1 MGRQNQPDD
10 RRTLRIIHSPVEIA
24 AVIEEELAAAGSGPL
39 PELAVMTSS
48 SALIHQL
55 RASSGGLSGVTFL
68 SPLEVASLVLLA
80 NGEYPGAAADPYL
93 ASLVEALIS
102 STVLEGRLCYFK
114 IDQLRTGAGYAEALA
129 ATIGELSQAAL
140 TPAALRKAAS
150 SDPATA
156 SRLKD
161 IAAIWEALESQASSN
176 GCTTYS
182 RVLDRTSALLSKHPS
197 LYPFRART
205 IAFIDEQM
213 TNTLLDF
220 FASIPRLTAI
230 YFRAFPERRKLRT
243 RLEYA
248 LSILN
253 LTEHP
258 PVIRGPSSPR
268 LAVFKE
274 LDILKKRLF
283 SALGEAVEAPA
294 SRSPASLT
302 VLSLPPLP
310 SLPETSPGPD
320 GTVHLEEHSGVEEEL
335 QSAVEWV
342 SRQVLEHK
350 VPLER
355 IAILLPQIDPYSFIL
370 VERLASLPFDK
381 SLPFA
386 APLPVYVASGIPAT
400 IQADGSR
407 LLALLDTLEE
417 HLSADSI
424 SRFLPYLR
432 LSEKAG
438 NENKDEDQDEN
449 EDGHPHL
456 TFDESLELAYSCGTL
471 GGLAGR
477 PDAAREWIPA
487 IQKRL
492 RAFESAI
499 ADQKTTATDTEDPEA
514 SRHARV
520 LEANERL
527 FANLQAVLPAMA
539 ELVRLHDLLL
549 DEAPLD
555 SLWEAVERFASTWVL
570 LPPAVPPVLP
580 LLKKEVEP
588 LCSLSKAG
596 SNPSQDAAFR
606 LSGHPAL
613 RAIQK
618 TLDSIR
624 LPVGRFGEPRIYIG
638 SLGGAAG
645 LTFDAVRI
653 MGLCEGA
660 WPSRPPVDP
669 ILPDVDR
676 VHLESCA
683 TAPEAIPRR
692 DDRPLQQLCS
702 FYRIIQGVR
711 LRLVLSFARQ
721 SADGTIKEPSS
732 IYLEAATALR
742 RPVGGKP
749 APPVPSLKDLRLGYF
764 APAREAELNPPALSE
779 FTVCREVAGRASSP
793 KALTLPAAWRMSPAS
808 PPAAPAASSA
818 TDLSRMR
825 DLILLDR
832 SNRVGPLDGIFPRDW
847 PLPRLPGLTEDAP
860 LSASRISGF
869 LGCPHGFL
877 LENMLHWEDPPSAP
891 STREIGQPSYGSLL
905 HLVAE
910 NFFRENG
917 REFTSCHRT
926 SANWNNWKKK
936 AEAVVKRRFD
946 LFLEEYPL
954 LSGRVHKQ
962 QLERLSR
969 DFVRLLE
976 FEWHNRQNLK
986 FRAAEFHCGFPDSIC
1001 LDLPGRRLFVRGV
1014 IDRLD
1019 ECEGRLF
1026 IRDFKS
1032 GKGRPREKDEAGPT
1046 PVLDSQLAVYALL
1059 MNALHKKDPKLWP
1072 KVGGVAYFYPD
1083 PRGAM
1088 ERLFSDDL
1096 DDLLEKGRDWLAAM
1110 ADLIEGRQFPRT
1122 DNEDDCQYCSFV
1134 PVCGEQAKGEAA
1146 EKLKHAGPLVKRFL
1160 ALKQQEGDEPEE
1172 PDE

>member
-1 MGRQNQPDD
+1 
-10 RRTLRIIHSPVEIA
+10 
-24 AVIEEELAAAGSGPL
+24 
-39 PELAVMTSS
+39 
-48 SALIHQL
+48 
-55 RASSGGLSGVTFL
+55 
-68 SPLEVASLVLLA
+68 
-80 NGEYPGAAADPYL
+80 
-93 ASLVEALIS
+93 
-102 STVLEGRLCYFK
+102 
-114 IDQLRTGAGYAEALA
+114 
-129 ATIGELSQAAL
+129 
-140 TPAALRKAAS
+140 
-150 SDPATA
+150 
-156 SRLKD
+156 
-161 IAAIWEALESQASSN
+161 
-176 GCTTYS
+176 CTTYS
-182 RVLDRTSALLSKHPS
+182 RVLDRASSLLSRHPS

-205 IAFIDEQM
+205 IAFIDEQT
-213 TNTLLDF
+213 TNTLLHF
-220 FASIPRLTAI
+220 LASIPRLTAV
-230 YFRAFPERRKLRT
+230 YFRAFPERRKLRA

-248 LSILN
+248 LSIMN
-253 LTEHP
+253 LTEQP

-283 SALGEAVEAPA
+283 SALGEAVEAP
-294 SRSPASLT
+294 
-302 VLSLPPLP
+302 PLH

-342 SRQVLEHK
+342 SRQILEHK

-355 IAILLPQIDPYSFIL
+355 IAILLPQIDPYAFML

-386 APLPVYVASGIPAT
+386 APLPVYVASGVPAAT
-400 IQADGSR
+400 QAGGSR
-407 LLALLDTLEE
+407 LLGLLDTLEE

-432 LSEKAG
+432 LSEKAC
-438 NENKDEDQDEN
+438 DEN

-477 PDAAREWIPA
+477 ADAAREWIPA

-492 RAFESAI
+492 EAFASAI

-527 FANLQAVLPAMA
+527 FANLQAVLPAMT

-555 SLWEAVERFASTWVL
+555 SLWDAVERFASTWVL

-596 SNPSQDAAFR
+596 SDPSPDSAFR

-613 RAIQK
+613 RTIQK

-624 LPVGRFGEPRIYIG
+624 LPVGRFGEPRLYIG

-676 VHLESCA
+676 VHLETVA
-683 TAPEAIPRR
+683 AAPEAIPRR

-711 LRLVLSFARQ
+711 SRLVLSFARQ

-742 RPVGGKP
+742 RPVGGRP
-749 APPVPSLKDLRLGYF
+749 APRVPSLKDLRLGYF
-764 APAREAELNPPALSE
+764 APAREAELNPPALGE
-779 FTVCREVAGRASSP
+779 FTVCREVAGRAASP
-793 KALTLPAAWRMSPAS
+793 KALVLPASWRMSPTS

-825 DLILLDR
+825 DLIFLDR
-832 SNRVGPLDGIFPRDW
+832 SNRVGPLDGIFSRDW

-869 LGCPHGFL
+869 LNCPHGFL
-877 LENMLHWEDPPSAP
+877 LENILQWEDPPSAP

-905 HLVAE
+905 HQVAE

-917 REFTSCHRT
+917 REFTACRRT
-926 SANWNNWKKK
+926 ASGWNGWKQK
-936 AEAVVKRRFD
+936 ARAVVNRRFD

-954 LSGRVHKQ
+954 LSGRVRDQ
-962 QLERLSR
+962 QRERLFR

-976 FEWHNRQNLK
+976 FEWRNRQNLK
-986 FRAAEFHCGFPDSIC
+986 FRAAEFRCGFPDPVC
-1001 LDLPGRRLFVRGV
+1001 LELPGRRLVVRGV

-1019 ECEGRLF
+1019 ELDGRLF

-1059 MNALHKKDPKLWP
+1059 MNAIHKKDPKGWP
-1072 KVGGVAYFYPD
+1072 KVGAVAYFYPD
-1083 PRGAM
+1083 PRGAT

-1096 DDLLEKGRDWLAAM
+1096 DDLLEKGTDWLAAM

-1134 PVCGEQAKGEAA
+1134 PVCGEQAKGAA
-1146 EKLKHAGPLVKRFL
+1146 GEKLKKAGPLIKRFL
-1160 ALKQQEGDEPEE
+1160 ALKQQEEE
-1172 PDE
+1172 EEEEETDG

>member
-1 MGRQNQPDD
+1 MGREKKQNDN
-10 RRTLRIIHSPVEIA
+10 RTLRVIHSPVEIA

-39 PELAVMTSS
+39 PELAIMTSS

-68 SPLEVASLVLLA
+68 SPLEIASLVLLA
-80 NGEYPGAAADPYL
+80 NGEYAGDAADPYL
-93 ASLVEALIS
+93 ASLVEALVS
-102 STVLEGRLCYFK
+102 SPVLEGRLCYFK
-114 IDQLRTGAGYAEALA
+114 LDQLRTGAGYAEALA
-129 ATIGELSQAAL
+129 ATISELSQAAL

-161 IAAIWEALESQASSN
+161 IAAIWDALESQAASHD
-176 GCTTYS
+176 CTTYS
-182 RVLDRTSALLSKHPS
+182 QVLDRASALLSKHPS

-205 IAFIDEQM
+205 IAFIDEQT
-213 TNTLLDF
+213 TNTLLHF
-220 FASIPRLTAI
+220 FASIPRLTAV
-230 YFRAFPERRKLRT
+230 YFRAFPERRKLRA

-283 SALGEAVEAPA
+283 SALGEAVE
-294 SRSPASLT
+294 
-302 VLSLPPLP
+302 VPPLP

-355 IAILLPQIDPYSFIL
+355 IAILLPQIDPYSFML

-400 IQADGSR
+400 TQADGSR

-432 LSEKAG
+432 LSEKS
-438 NENKDEDQDEN
+438 DR
-449 EDGHPHL
+449 HL

-492 RAFESAI
+492 EAFASAI
-499 ADQKTTATDTEDPEA
+499 ADQKTTDTEDPEA
-514 SRHARV
+514 SHHARV

-527 FANLQAVLPAMA
+527 FANLQAVLPAMT
-539 ELVRLHDLLL
+539 ELVKLHELLL

-555 SLWEAVERFASTWVL
+555 SLWDAVERFASTWVL

-596 SNPSQDAAFR
+596 SDPGPSAPFR

-613 RAIQK
+613 RTIQK

-638 SLGGAAG
+638 SLGSAAG
-645 LTFDAVRI
+645 LTFDTVRI

-676 VHLESCA
+676 IHLETA
-683 TAPEAIPRR
+683 AAPEAIPRR

-702 FYRIIQGVR
+702 FYRVIQGVR
-711 LRLVLSFARQ
+711 SRLVLSFARQ

-764 APAREAELNPPALSE
+764 VPAREAELNPPALGE
-779 FTVCREVAGRASSP
+779 FTVCREVAGRAASP
-793 KALTLPAAWRMSPAS
+793 KALTLPASWRMSPTS

-869 LGCPHGFL
+869 LSCPHGFL
-877 LENMLHWEDPPSAP
+877 LDNILHWEEPPSAP

-905 HLVAE
+905 HQVAE
-910 NFFRENG
+910 CFFRENG
-917 REFTSCHRT
+917 REFTSCRRT
-926 SANWNNWKKK
+926 AAGWNGWKQK
-936 AEAVVKRRFD
+936 ADTVVDRQFK

-954 LSGRVHKQ
+954 LSGRVRDQ
-962 QLERLSR
+962 QRERLFR

-976 FEWHNRQNLK
+976 FEWDYRQDLK
-986 FRAAEFHCGFPDSIC
+986 FRAAEFRCGFPDPIC
-1001 LDLPGRRLFVRGV
+1001 LDLAGRRLFVRGV

-1019 ECEGRLF
+1019 ELKGRLF

-1046 PVLDSQLAVYALL
+1046 AVLDSQLAVYALI
-1059 MNALHKKDPKLWP
+1059 MNALHKKDPKRWP

-1083 PRGAM
+1083 PRGAT

-1096 DDLLEKGRDWLAAM
+1096 DKLLEKGRDWLAAL

-1122 DNEDDCQYCSFV
+1122 DNEDDCQYCPFV
-1134 PVCGEQAKGEAA
+1134 PACGEQAKGEAGK
-1146 EKLKHAGPLVKRFL
+1146 KLKNAGPLVKRFL
-1160 ALKQQEGDEPEE
+1160 TLKQQEAEE
-1172 PDE
+1172 EEEIDG

>member
-1 MGRQNQPDD
+1 MGREKKQNDN
-10 RRTLRIIHSPVEIA
+10 RTLRVIHSPVEIA
-24 AVIEEELAAAGSGPL
+24 AVIERELAAAGSGPL
-39 PELAVMTSS
+39 PELAVMISS

-68 SPLEVASLVLLA
+68 SPLEVASLVLLS
-80 NGEYPGAAADPYL
+80 NGEYSGAAADPYL

-102 STVLEGRLCYFK
+102 SPVLEGRLCYFK
-114 IDQLRTGAGYAEALA
+114 LDQLRTGAGYAEALA
-129 ATIGELSQAAL
+129 ATISELSQAAL

-161 IAAIWEALESQASSN
+161 IAAIWEALESQASSHD
-176 GCTTYS
+176 CTTYS
-182 RVLDRTSALLSKHPS
+182 RVLDRASALLSKHPS
-197 LYPFRART
+197 LYPIRGRT
-205 IAFIDEQM
+205 VAFIDEQT

-220 FASIPRLTAI
+220 FASIPRLTAV
-230 YFRAFPERRKLRT
+230 YFRAFPERRKLKA
-243 RLEYA
+243 RLDYA
-248 LSILN
+248 ISILN
-253 LTEHP
+253 LMAHP

-294 SRSPASLT
+294 PRSPASST
-302 VLSLPPLP
+302 GLSLPPLP

-320 GTVHLEEHSGVEEEL
+320 GTVHLEEHSGIEEEL

-355 IAILLPQIDPYSFIL
+355 IAILLPQTDPYAFML

-400 IQADGSR
+400 TQADGSR
-407 LLALLDTLEE
+407 LLALFDTLEE

-432 LSEKAG
+432 LSEKS
-438 NENKDEDQDEN
+438 DR
-449 EDGHPHL
+449 HL

-477 PDAAREWIPA
+477 PDAAREWTSA
-487 IQKRL
+487 IKKRL
-492 RAFESAI
+492 KAFESAI

-527 FANLQAVLPAMA
+527 FANLQAVLPAMT
-539 ELVRLHDLLL
+539 ELIKLHELLL
-549 DEAPLD
+549 EEAPLD
-555 SLWEAVERFASTWVL
+555 SLWDAVERFASTWVI

-596 SNPSQDAAFR
+596 SDQSPKAVFR
-606 LSGHPAL
+606 LSGHPAV
-613 RAIQK
+613 RTIRK
-618 TLDSIR
+618 TLSSIR

-676 VHLESCA
+676 VHLEGCVA
-683 TAPEAIPRR
+683 APEAIPRR

-711 LRLVLSFARQ
+711 SRLVLSFARQ

-764 APAREAELNPPALSE
+764 APAREAELNPPALGE
-779 FTVCREVAGRASSP
+779 FTVCREVAGRAASP
-793 KALTLPAAWRMSPAS
+793 KALTLPASWRMSPAA
-808 PPAAPAASSA
+808 PHAAPAASSA

-825 DLILLDR
+825 DLILLGR
-832 SNRVGPLDGIFPRDW
+832 SNRVGPQDGIFTRDW

-869 LGCPHGFL
+869 LSCPHGFL
-877 LENMLHWEDPPSAP
+877 LENILQWEDPPSAP

-905 HLVAE
+905 HQVTE
-910 NFFRENG
+910 CFFRENG
-917 REFTSCHRT
+917 REFTSCRRT
-926 SANWNNWKKK
+926 AAGWNGWKQK
-936 AEAVVKRRFD
+936 ARSVVNRQFD

-954 LSGRVHKQ
+954 LSGRVHTQ
-962 QLERLSR
+962 QRERLSR

-976 FEWHNRQNLK
+976 FEWQNRGDLK
-986 FRAAEFHCGFPDSIC
+986 FRAAEFRCGFPDPIC

-1019 ECEGRLF
+1019 ELDGRLF

-1059 MNALHKKDPKLWP
+1059 MNALHKKNPKLWP

-1096 DDLLEKGRDWLAAM
+1096 ATLLEKGRDWLAAM
-1110 ADLIEGRQFPRT
+1110 ADLVEGRQFPRT
-1122 DNEDDCQYCSFV
+1122 DNEGDCQYCSFV
-1134 PVCGEQAKGEAA
+1134 PVCGEQAKGAA
-1146 EKLKHAGPLVKRFL
+1146 GEKLKNAGPLVKRFL
-1160 ALKQQEGDEPEE
+1160 VLKQQKAEE
-1172 PDE
+1172 EEEIDG